1 MNDAPIHAL
10 GMHVAANGLALS
22 LRAAKSYE
30 QQQAVRQRKLERK
43 TQRQQR
49 HALRR
54 SKEIYTTAV

>member
-1 MNDAPIHAL
+1 MNDAQLHPL
-10 GMHVAANGLALS
+10 GVHMAVNGLAFS

-43 TQRQQR
+43 AQQQR
-49 HALRR
+49 RALRR